1 MKRNPS
7 ALWNGS
13 PCNRNWLSC
22 ILLLLLISC
31 SSDYK
36 KLKKAFVTP
45 EASAKPWVYW
55 YWMNGND
62 TKEGVT
68 ADLEAMND
76 IGIGG
81 ALMMFI
87 GDTIHRKGLDT
98 AYSQMSPAW
107 WNLVRHTFNEA
118 KRTGVQVGMSAGDG
132 WATAGGPMI
141 DPEHAMKKLVWS
153 LAPLEGGQ
161 QVAQTIP
168 VPPVFT
174 GTYQDMGNPLKS
186 GYRYYRDIACY
197 AIPGV
202 PGLTSAMSDYKF
214 TSQTD
219 IPRSDLHRL
228 FDGDTR
234 ELAFMAN
241 GRHYIQLTFDQPFL
255 CRSIRVF
262 APLSFAAY
270 PYYAASMVVES
281 SQDGKKFD
289 FVAILEPDQHSWFE
303 FGTPVTFRIPETTAR
318 VFRLHFNTETN
329 VPVTMRYVGAVQ
341 KSVVLSEIELSPFP
355 WIDHFETKAAYRSR
369 VAPEDNPGISSSFS
383 LNPDS
388 MINVSGFLDSTGT
401 LRWKAPKGKW
411 TILRLGFTLT
421 GQENSPAGGGKG
433 LESDKMNREATR
445 ILFNGWL
452 GKTLDEIGRDK
463 AGNAFPVAHVDS
475 WEAGT
480 QNWTNDFIS
489 EFRRRRGYDPVPWL
503 PALAGLPVGS
513 SPITESFLYDFRLTL
528 AELMN
533 DNFYGEMATLAHQ
546 NGLQFSAEATGPVM
560 ISDGMRH
567 HEYVDLPMGEFWR
580 DDPPPYDKPEDI
592 LEAVSGAHI
601 YNHPIVQAESFTDL
615 ESKWYEHPFALKAQ
629 GDYNLCKGINKIF
642 FHVYAQQPY
651 LTKQPGM
658 TLDHIGLH
666 FNRGQTWWKQAKGW
680 IGYITT
686 CQSVLQKGHEEA
698 DILCFTG
705 TEIPSRA
712 LLPDQLNV
720 KVPKG
725 YHYLCIN
732 TDALLHQVTM
742 DNGKMKLPNGA
753 LNKILVLPDDAFF
766 GNGNYSLELVRKLEE
781 WVKSGL
787 ILVGPKPEDAIGLR
801 NHDSDKKELDQIIST
816 LWGDCNG
823 KEVVTHPYGK
833 GKVYWGES
841 LENILKKEEIQ
852 PDLTFGKSDSIE
864 YTHRKFGIDDI
875 YFISNQENSIRK
887 VLLSFRQ
894 GDRIPEIWN
903 PLTKTIQRVNAYGI
917 EKDRINFRV
926 VLAPYESLFVVF
938 DKPGIK
944 EKHLSV
950 CRHNSVVVD
959 VAANSNLF
967 EPSEYYTDR
976 SILQISQ
983 PGIYELRF
991 SDGTQKRLKIEDDFK
1006 VFPILSH
1013 WKISFE
1019 ENRGLDKNFAILTD
1033 TLFSLTKH
1041 QNPDVKYFSGTA
1053 KYETSFNFDGRPAEK
1068 GIIYNLDLG
1077 KVDNIARVQL
1087 NGTDLGLVWTSPF
1100 SVDITK
1106 VLIQGENKLTVEV
1119 TNTWNNRIVRDMDL
1133 PLAERVSYFVHY
1145 EQYPKA
1151 GDIDPV
1157 LRNSVTR
1164 DLRDAGLSGPCV
1176 IRVQR
1181 SVDLN

>member
-1 MKRNPS
+1 MKRTPV
-7 ALWNGS
+7 ALWNC
-13 PCNRNWLSC
+13 PPYNRIWLMWF
-22 ILLLLLISC
+22 LLLLLISC
-31 SSDYK
+31 SSDYQQ
-36 KLKKAFVTP
+36 LKRAFITP
-45 EASAKPWVYW
+45 EADAKPWVYW

-68 ADLEAMND
+68 ADLEAMHD

-87 GDTIHRKGLDT
+87 GDTIHRNGLDT

-118 KRTGVQVGMSAGDG
+118 ERIGVQVGMSAGDG

-153 LAPLEGGQ
+153 LATLEGGQ

-168 VPPVFT
+168 MPPLYT
-174 GTYQDMGNPLKS
+174 GTYQDLGNPLPV

-197 AIPGV
+197 AIPYA
-202 PGLTSAMSDYKF
+202 PGLTSVMTDYKF
-214 TSQTD
+214 TCQTD
-219 IPRSDLHRL
+219 IPNLDLQRL
-228 FDGDTR
+228 FDGNTK
-234 ELAFMAN
+234 ELAFTAS
-241 GRHYIQLTFDQPFL
+241 GKHYIQLTFDQPFL

-262 APLSFAAY
+262 TPLSFAAY
-270 PYYAASMVVES
+270 PYYAACMVVEA
-281 SQDGKKFD
+281 SQDGRKFD
-289 FVAILEPDQHSWFE
+289 RIAILEPDQHSWFE

-318 VFRLHFNTETN
+318 VFRLLFDTDES

-355 WIDHFETKAAYRSR
+355 WIDHFEAKAAYRSR
-369 VAPEDNPGISSSFS
+369 IAPEDRAGGTPSYA
-383 LNPDS
+383 LNQDNI
-388 MINVSGFLDSTGT
+388 INVSEFLDSTGI
-401 LRWKAPKGKW
+401 LKWNAPKGKW
-411 TILRLGFTLT
+411 TILRLGYTLT

-433 LESDKMNREATR
+433 LESDKMNKEATS

-452 GKTLDEIGRDK
+452 GKTLNEIGKDR
-463 AGNAFPVAHVDS
+463 AGKAFPVAHVDS

-480 QNWTNDFIS
+480 QNWTDDFIS
-489 EFRRRRGYDPVPWL
+489 EFRKRRGYDPFPWL
-503 PALAGLPVGS
+503 PALAGLPVDS
-513 SPITESFLYDFRLTL
+513 SLKRESFLYDFRLTI

-533 DNFYGEMATLAHQ
+533 DNFYGGMATLAHE
-546 NGLQFSAEATGPVM
+546 NGLKFSAEATGPVM
-560 ISDGMRH
+560 ISDGMLH
-567 HEYVDLPMGEFWR
+567 HKYVDLPMGEFWR

-601 YNHPIVQAESFTDL
+601 YNHNIVQAESFTDL

-629 GDYNLCKGINKIF
+629 GDYNLCKGVNKIF

-651 LTKQPGM
+651 ITKQPGM

-680 IGYITT
+680 IDYITT
-686 CQSVLQKGHEEA
+686 CQSVLQKGHQEA

-720 KVPKG
+720 KIPQG
-725 YHYLCIN
+725 FQYLCIN
-732 TDALLHQVTM
+732 SDALLHEVTM
-742 DNGKMKLPNGA
+742 ENGKMKLPNGA

-766 GNGNYSLELVRKLEE
+766 GNGRYSLELVRKLEE

-787 ILVGPKPEDAIGLR
+787 ILVGPKPRDVIGL
-801 NHDSDKKELDQIIST
+801 NDYDSNKKELDRIVSA

-823 KEVVTHPYGK
+823 KAVVTHLYGK

-841 LENILKKEEIQ
+841 LENILKNEGIQ
-852 PDLTFGKSDSIE
+852 PDLTFGKSDSLE
-864 YTHRKFGIDDI
+864 YTHRKFGRDDI
-875 YFISNQENSIRK
+875 YFISNQENRVRN

-894 GDRIPEIWN
+894 SDRIPEIWN
-903 PLTKTIQRVNAYGI
+903 PLTKTIQKVNAYGL

-926 VLAPYESLFVVF
+926 AMAPYESLFVVF
-938 DKPGIK
+938 DKPAKK
-944 EKHLSV
+944 EKHLLV
-950 CRHNSVVVD
+950 CKHNSVVLD

-967 EPSEYYTDR
+967 VPSEYYTDR
-976 SILQISQ
+976 PILQVSQ
-983 PGIYELRF
+983 PGIYELQF
-991 SDGTQKRLKIEDDFK
+991 SDGTEKKLKIGDDFK
-1006 VFPILSH
+1006 VFPILSG
-1013 WKISFE
+1013 WKIGFE
-1019 ENRGLDKNFAILTD
+1019 ANRGLDKNFAILTD

-1053 KYETSFNFDGRPAEK
+1053 TYETIFKFDGQPAEK
-1068 GIIYNLDLG
+1068 GTIYNLDLG

-1106 VLIQGENKLTVEV
+1106 ALIHGENKLTVEV

-1133 PLAERVSYFVHY
+1133 PLADRVSYLVHY

-1151 GDIDPV
+1151 GDNDPI

-1164 DLRDAGLSGPCV
+1164 DLRDTGLSGPCV
-1176 IRVQR
+1176 IKVQR
-1181 SVDLN
+1181 SVELN